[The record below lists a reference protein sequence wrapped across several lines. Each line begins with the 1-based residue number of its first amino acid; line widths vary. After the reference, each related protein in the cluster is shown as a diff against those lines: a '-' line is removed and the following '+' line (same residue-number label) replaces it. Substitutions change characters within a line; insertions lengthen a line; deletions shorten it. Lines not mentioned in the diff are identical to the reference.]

1 MCHPGPDTHLLHV
14 HFTHP
19 CTCRKIS
26 VWAVFFLPSGICS
39 RSQAQSISILV
50 RGSHL
55 DIPRRAPWGHT
66 ASWLIDCPSNLL
78 QNANK
83 DLSICS
89 LQSRPPA
96 TCIMNAALS
105 LSFRS
110 LDPLQPS
117 HPDSHLKKKKK
128 KKKKREK
135 KKKKWVKKI
144 DGL

>member
-117 HPDSHLKKKKK
+117 HPDSRLKKKKK
-128 KKKKREK
+128 KKKKRK
-135 KKKKWVKKI
+135 KKKRKS
-144 DGL
+144 G